1 MTLVRCARLHV
12 ISHLQILLDFGLAE
26 ELTPRVRKHFI
37 SFLHCIAA
45 GDGARGAYHMLQ
57 FGEKQACADPGAFEV
72 DMCAMFACE
81 CNIHAPRGVDVDRVC
96 PCPSHFIGS
105 GLNDACPSH
114 FISSGL
120 NDACPLY
127 SLVSGLSCGSIPFY
141 ALLASPESSQEAC
154 AALRMMQVCA

>member
-1 MTLVRCARLHV
+1 M

-72 DMCAMFACE
+72 DMCAMFARE
-81 CNIHAPRGVDVDRVC
+81 CNIYALRGVDVDRVC
-96 PCPSHFIGS
+96 PCPSHFVS
-105 GLNDACPSH
+105 A
-114 FISSGL
+114 GL

-127 SLVSGLSCGSIPFY
+127 SLVSGLSCGSISFY
-141 ALLASPESSQEAC
+141 ALLASPECSQEAC
-154 AALRMMQVCA
+154 AALRMMQACAQGEKLRCTQTCCALLTYAVTHA

>member
-1 MTLVRCARLHV
+1 MLWK
-12 ISHLQILLDFGLAE
+12 LQILLDFGLAE

-72 DMCAMFACE
+72 DMSVMFARE

-96 PCPSHFIGS
+96 PCSSH
-105 GLNDACPSH
+105 L
-114 FISSGL
+114 ISSGL
-120 NDACPLY
+120 DDACPLC
-127 SLVSGLSCGSIPFY
+127 SHVSGWKCGGISFY
-141 ALLASPESSQEAC
+141 ALLAGLIARTKHV
-154 AALRMMQVCA
+154 LRLG